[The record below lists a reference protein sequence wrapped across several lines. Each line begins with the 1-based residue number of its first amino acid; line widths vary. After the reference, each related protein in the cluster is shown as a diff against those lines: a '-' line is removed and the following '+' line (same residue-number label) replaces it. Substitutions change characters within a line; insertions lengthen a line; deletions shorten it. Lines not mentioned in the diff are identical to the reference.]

1 MNSTYRS
8 KPLPALFACA
18 LGLDAA
24 VLGGWLV
31 LVASKAVAE
40 SGRQTRAVL
49 RFLQFYG
56 SFIERN
62 CAPGNVC
69 EVRLNSIPAHSLFMA
84 TDIKAHVVS
93 QSDGKQ
99 RYRQSMRDLAIATE
113 RGILDVHEGSS

>member
-8 KPLPALFACA
+8 KPLPALFAGA

-49 RFLQFYG
+49 RFLQFYE

-69 EVRLNSIPAHSLFMA
+69 EVRLDSIPAHSLFMA
-84 TDIKAHVVS
+84 TDIKRMSYHS
-93 QSDGKQ
+93 QTGNRAIGRAREIWRSP
-99 RYRQSMRDLAIATE
+99 QSAE
-113 RGILDVHEGSS
+113 P